1 MTDGT
6 RIFTFGLATTS
17 VSRTLAT
24 LHRPPTRATVPGL
37 IHAECLTLMRLGSA
51 TFSPHRMQLRQL
63 TMFAAWENEQAIDD
77 FLSKTELG
85 HAIASGWH
93 LRMSFLRR
101 WGSVREIV
109 DYLGTHQHLAVDI
122 HLSVADNGGLRLM
135 SGEQRFYEGPLGFK
149 FPMLFSGI
157 ASVCEWFDDT
167 AGKFRIE
174 VEVRN
179 KLWGP
184 LFGYSGAFD
193 VEWVDV
199 DPGCVPDGVRPIREE
214 ARY

>member
-1 MTDGT
+1 
-6 RIFTFGLATTS
+6 
-17 VSRTLAT
+17 
-24 LHRPPTRATVPGL
+24 
-37 IHAECLTLMRLGSA
+37 
-51 TFSPHRMQLRQL
+51 MQLRQL